1 MMYQKLGK
9 KTNCREQEKE
19 KQSKQ
24 YAKVGQA
31 YVLTKRFR
39 ASFVECNIL
48 MFGQVFLWLSGRC
61 SVGYQKFELAW

>member
-1 MMYQKLGK
+1 MYQKLGK

-48 MFGQVFLWLSGRC
+48 MFGQVFL
-61 SVGYQKFELAW
+61 